1 MPWHPRWESR
11 SLGPFRR
18 FHKCHTNNIRHI
30 RNRSSELCGHRRH
43 CHRPPET
50 PGKVE
55 DPPSISFFASASLM
69 LERRQGNPQGVSA
82 APSFSGLGRRP
93 FTAVARVRIP
103 LGSLLPVQLKSY
115 GPVAQLVSV
124 PPCHGGG
131 RGFKSRQGR
140 SER

>member
-1 MPWHPRWESR
+1 
-11 SLGPFRR
+11 
-18 FHKCHTNNIRHI
+18 
-30 RNRSSELCGHRRH
+30 
-43 CHRPPET
+43 
-50 PGKVE
+50 
-55 DPPSISFFASASLM
+55 SFFATISLM

-140 SER
+140 SKRRAFFRGGSSSRTRQARRSRGSVAQLVERSTENRKVTGSMPVGATRLIITISPETLA